1 MLFFLEEGDRG
12 DDASFFARIS
22 DLTAGLVQCSCKRNK
37 LDNGIK
43 IVCVLLLEPNYYVVR
58 CSVIK

>member
-43 IVCVLLLEPNYYVVR
+43 IVCVSLLEAT
-58 CSVIK
+58 